1 MNIFIMQNSIV
12 RPLGRDAQNALIGFE
27 GENDARTF
35 VIRTQDDIADYTVS
49 LVIGEVDC
57 GPMTKTAMPDGST
70 MLSLTLA
77 SNMLGVG
84 GEKICQL
91 IMVDEDVVM
100 KSGQFTAYV
109 GKTND
114 ITSAAVDSAT
124 LIVINEAITQAI
136 ADRMPSYTDPDGD
149 GNIVITLG

>member
-27 GENDARTF
+27 GEHDARTF
-35 VIRTQDDIADYTVS
+35 VIRTQDDVSDYTVS
-49 LVIGEVDC
+49 LIIGEVDC
-57 GPMTKTAMPDGST
+57 GAMTKTTMPDGST

-84 GEKICQL
+84 GEKVCQL
-91 IMVDEDVVM
+91 IMVDGDVVK

-109 GKTND
+109 GKTNN

-124 LIVINEAITQAI
+124 LIIINEAITQAI

>member
-35 VIRTQDDIADYTVS
+35 VIRTQDDVSDYTVS
-49 LVIGEVDC
+49 LIIGEVDC
-57 GPMTKTAMPDGST
+57 GPMAKTTMPDGST

-84 GEKICQL
+84 GEKVCQL
-91 IMVDEDVVM
+91 IMVDGDVVK

-136 ADRMPSYTDPDGD
+136 ADRMPSYTDPNSD